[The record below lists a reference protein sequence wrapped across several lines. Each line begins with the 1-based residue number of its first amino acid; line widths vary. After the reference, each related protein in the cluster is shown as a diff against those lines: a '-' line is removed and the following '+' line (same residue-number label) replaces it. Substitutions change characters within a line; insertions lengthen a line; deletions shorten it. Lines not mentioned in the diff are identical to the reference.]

1 MAKTKGTTDGQLV
14 KLAKRG
20 DTRAFGKL
28 MLRYQ
33 NKIYRLARRMTETD
47 EDAEDV
53 LQEAFIK
60 AFRKLSTFKERSKFS
75 TWLYRIT
82 VNMALMKLRRRKL
95 STVSLSEPVE
105 TEDSSIQRDIENGS
119 PDPLER
125 LLGTESAEI
134 LDKAI
139 AGLRPSYRAVFVL
152 RHVEGLSTRETARV
166 LQIDVPAVKSRLHRA
181 RKELRTRLLGPQK
194 DGPHRHKKSEPTRR
208 MKNQTTRERVA

>member
-1 MAKTKGTTDGQLV
+1 MAKTKATTDEKLV
-14 KLAKRG
+14 RLAKQG

-33 NKIYRLARRMTETD
+33 NKIYRLSRRMTETD

-53 LQEAFIK
+53 LQDAFIK

-82 VNMALMKLRRRKL
+82 VNIALMKLRRRKL

-105 TEDSSIQRDIENGS
+105 TEDSTIQRDIENGS
-119 PDPLER
+119 PDPLEK
-125 LLGTESAEI
+125 LVGMESAEI

-139 AGLRPSYRAVFVL
+139 AGLRPNYRAVFVL
-152 RHVEGLSTRETARV
+152 RHVEGLSTRETANV
-166 LQIDVPAVKSRLHRA
+166 LNIDVPAVKSRLHRA
-181 RKELRTRLLGPQK
+181 RRELKVRLLGP
-194 DGPHRHKKSEPTRR
+194 R
-208 MKNQTTRERVA
+208 KNQTTRKVRLLGSRKNQTTRGEVA